1 MARVLIIGKHS
12 KERDGLALVLEF
24 AGHQCSATD
33 SLPQAINLIKQEKYE
48 MVLADSSME
57 TGDAPQL
64 VRKLK
69 SLSPGT
75 KVMVLS
81 DDADP
86 TGADEAIT
94 NPYSPVQNL
103 ATALS
108 TVERK
113 DAFLALLPEPS
124 SLRRL
129 SGIPKTAGMLNRLAV
144 LYHSQRKYS
153 TAEQL
158 YKRALAVSKKESGSR
173 PSVEVATVLNN
184 LARLYH
190 DQDRLADAEPLYK
203 RSLAIVEKTLG
214 SKNLKASTRVRNL
227 ADLYHAQGRDEEA
240 RPLYQRLAEMKS
252 AAAR

>member
-1 MARVLIIGKHS
+1 
-12 KERDGLALVLEF
+12 LALVLEF

-33 SLPQAINLIKQEKYE
+33 SLPQASKLIQQEKYE
-48 MVLADSSME
+48 MVLADSSLE
-57 TGDAPQL
+57 TGDASQL

-75 KVMVLS
+75 KVMILS
-81 DDADP
+81 DDAGP
-86 TGADEAIT
+86 TRDEEAIT

-113 DAFLALLPEPS
+113 DAFLVLLPEPS

-129 SGIPKTAGMLNRLAV
+129 TGLPGTVGMLNRLAV
-144 LYHSQRKYS
+144 LYHSQRKYN

-158 YKRALAVSKKESGSR
+158 YKRALTVSKKESPNQQS
-173 PSVEVATVLNN
+173 PEVATVLNN

-190 DQDRLADAEPLYK
+190 DQDRFADAEPLYK
-203 RSLAIVEKTLG
+203 RSLAIVEKVLG
-214 SKNLKASTRVRNL
+214 SNSRKALTRIQNL
-227 ADLYHAQGRDEEA
+227 ADLYHEEGRDEEA
-240 RPLYQRLAEMKS
+240 KPLYQRVAKMKS
-252 AAAR
+252 AAAS